1 MVDKIRGFV
10 TVAVVVIVGV
20 YVMDKLTG
28 ADHRVPIRSGAGET
42 YVNARG
48 VIDAA
53 KRIAKDGAANPA
65 NRLERKDSA

>member
-1 MVDKIRGFV
+1 MDKIRGFV
-10 TVAVVVIVGV
+10 TAVVVVIVGV

-28 ADHRVPIRSGAGET
+28 ADAPIRSGAGET

-53 KRIAKDGAANPA
+53 KRIARDGAANPA